1 MFRVAVLLGIF
12 YAAFAAQVYR
22 FDQTFDDFPTFE
34 EEWSFFK
41 SIHGKANFIFR
52 MNLNRD
58 RTFVEPV

>member
-12 YAAFAAQVYR
+12 YVAFAEQVYR

-41 SIHGKANFIFR
+41 NKHGKAK
-52 MNLNRD
+52 LL
-58 RTFVEPV
+58 TELL